1 MQSLGSIY
9 LTLYVSGVQPSR
21 GEDRVRACENST
33 FTRMAN
39 RSNSRTD
46 ALITRTAI
54 RAMNNDYH
62 IDGSSGNDV
71 SDKASS
77 TKVKND
83 VDPLNMSP
91 SCLRDL
97 TFGSLS

>member
-1 MQSLGSIY
+1 M
-9 LTLYVSGVQPSR
+9 SGVQPSR
-21 GEDRVRACENST
+21 GEDRVRACENSI

-54 RAMNNDYH
+54 RAMNNDH
-62 IDGSSGNDV
+62 HSDGSSGNDV

-77 TKVKND
+77 STKVKND
-83 VDPLNMSP
+83 VDPSNMSP